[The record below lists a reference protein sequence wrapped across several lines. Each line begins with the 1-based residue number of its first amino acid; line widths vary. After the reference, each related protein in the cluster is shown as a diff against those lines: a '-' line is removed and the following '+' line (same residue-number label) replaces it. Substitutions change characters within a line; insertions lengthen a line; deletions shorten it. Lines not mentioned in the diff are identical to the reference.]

1 MALGATVLGMRQLIV
16 LIRALLLLPLLAAIG
31 PAYAVEYTDGAA
43 LDELFA
49 QLKMAQSADD
59 ANEIVQQI
67 WAYWLAPDDPE
78 LASRMDQVK
87 TRIGNG
93 DFTGAIKTLDTVVKD
108 FPDYAEG
115 WNQRATLYY
124 ETGQLDASLADIAK
138 VLAIEPRHFGALSGR
153 VAIELQQ
160 GKRADALKDMV
171 AALAIDPYVSGREMF
186 PELAQNV
193 THV

>member
-1 MALGATVLGMRQLIV
+1 MRQLIV
-16 LIRALLLLPLLAAIG
+16 LIRALLLLPLLAAIA
-31 PAYAVEYTDGAA
+31 PVHAAEYTDGAA
-43 LDELFA
+43 VDELFA
-49 QLKMAQSADD
+49 QLKTAQSADD

-67 WAYWLAPDDPE
+67 WAYWLTPDDPE
-78 LASRMDQVK
+78 LAKRMDMVK
-87 TRIGNG
+87 TATIAG
-93 DFTGAIKTLDTVVKD
+93 DLTGAIQTLDGVVKD

-153 VAIELQQ
+153 VAIYLQQ

-186 PELAQNV
+186 PELSQNV